1 MPAAADHDAHELAW
15 LAASLAAAEWPREPF
30 LVNRATL
37 VTDPALAKAALL
49 ARVAADPTGQC
60 RRAVLARLRLLKRL
74 AANGWKLTEDR
85 P

>member
-1 MPAAADHDAHELAW
+1 LTRDEDHDAHEFAW
-15 LAASLAAAEWPREPF
+15 LAAWLATAALPGEPF

-37 VTDPALAKAALL
+37 VTDQALARAALL
-49 ARVAADPTGQC
+49 ARAAANPTGQC
-60 RRAVLARLRLLKRL
+60 RRAVLARLRALRRL